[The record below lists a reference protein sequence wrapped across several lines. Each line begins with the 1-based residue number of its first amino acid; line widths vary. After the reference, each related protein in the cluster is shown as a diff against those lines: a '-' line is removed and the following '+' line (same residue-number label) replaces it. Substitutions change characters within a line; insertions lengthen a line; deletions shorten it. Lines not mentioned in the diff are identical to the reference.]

1 MTPTKSPSY
10 KVLIHD
16 KTEHDLSLY
25 QIQLV
30 NGEVLPGKYLDQQIK
45 KSHLVNL
52 SALNTKKLL
61 KGLLPVP

>member
-1 MTPTKSPSY
+1 MSSTKYPFY
-10 KVLIHD
+10 EILIHD
-16 KTEHDLSLY
+16 KTKHDLSLY

-52 SALNTKKLL
+52 SALNTKKGSGL
-61 KGLLPVP
+61 KEL